1 MMCESGSKLGRY
13 RGNRMENKIFNII
26 IKNKQE
32 FKSWI
37 LKNYFSDNTREW
49 FDPKI
54 NENNVLDFVS
64 ESKNFPQTPN
74 NLVHLWKLKEGFKKF
89 SSAKEK
95 LEEEKEMKYTVGDET
110 LKNIG
115 KEIGD
120 VTPTMVTKFYASA
133 INKIKFATG
142 GKSIEQMDSEEL
154 DNLNIKIMMAR
165 SDAAKDYAGIMIKN
179 QGKISNIIKE
189 LVSNHFITKNEAEL
203 VTEDEVI
210 EIIKLSNKPK
220 EEICLTLY
228 TDIER
233 DNNMFKT
240 YQSIVSK
247 KFYKNRKFI

>member
-1 MMCESGSKLGRY
+1 
-13 RGNRMENKIFNII
+13 MENKIFNTIVR
-26 IKNKQE
+26 NKQE

-37 LKNYFSDNTREW
+37 LKNYFSDSSREW

-54 NENNVLDFVS
+54 NESNVLVFVS
-64 ESKNFPQTPN
+64 ESKNFPQTPH

-95 LEEEKEMKYTVGDET
+95 LDDEKEMKYTVGDET

-142 GKSIEQMDSEEL
+142 NKSLEQMDAEEL
-154 DNLNIKIMMAR
+154 DNLNIKIMLAR
-165 SDAAKDYAGIMIKN
+165 SEAAKDYSDILLRNK
-179 QGKISNIIKE
+179 GKISNIIKE
-189 LVSNHFITKNEAEL
+189 LVTNHFITKNEAEL
-203 VTEDEVI
+203 VSEDEVI

-220 EEICLTLY
+220 EEICLTFY

-240 YQSIVSK
+240 YQSVVSK
-247 KFYKNRKFI
+247 KFYKNRKFV